1 MRWFVTFKQNTSHY
15 QKVLVFQD
23 VSRHIAWDLA
33 VKHYGEKVD
42 SLYSEQEF
50 ANILPLRYVC
60 KQHWFHFMEEV
71 TTNSDLEVSVK
82 SITDWFK
89 IAKPEPVTGFPP
101 KWLPTQLGAHF
112 EEVAECMLALIGKT
126 TDLSELP
133 EDNIQ
138 LKAYKATKE
147 LSDWFYKLDGVGLT
161 KESKVELLDSLAD
174 QVVTATGVAYFSK
187 FKFDEALT
195 EVNKSNYSKFV
206 QGKPVLNENGKI
218 IKGKDY
224 FKPELK
230 DYV

>member
-50 ANILPLRYVC
+50 ATILPQKYEC
-60 KQHWFHFMEEV
+60 KEHWFNFMNEV

-89 IAKPEPVTGFPP
+89 TAKPEPVMGFPN
-101 KWLPTQLGAHF
+101 KWANTQLGAHF
-112 EEVAECMLALIGKT
+112 EEVAEMVKVFKDQDSDLDLANLAFKT
-126 TDLSELP
+126 HSLLVQMSQHLYESDVSINLNQ
-133 EDNIQ
+133 ED
-138 LKAYKATKE
+138 
-147 LSDWFYKLDGVGLT
+147 
-161 KESKVELLDSLAD
+161 KVELLDALSD

-187 FKFDEALT
+187 FKFNEALS
-195 EVNKSNYSKFV
+195 EVNKSNYSKFEN
-206 QGKPVLNENGKI
+206 GKPVLNENGKI

>member
-50 ANILPLRYVC
+50 ATILPQKYEC
-60 KQHWFHFMEEV
+60 KKHWFNFMDEV
-71 TTNSDLEVSVK
+71 TTDSDLEVSVK

-89 IAKPEPVTGFPP
+89 TAKPEPVMGFPD
-101 KWLPTQLGAHF
+101 KWLVTQLGAHF
-112 EEVAECMLALIGKT
+112 EEVAEMISAMYG
-126 TDLSELP
+126 DSMP
-133 EDNIQ
+133 NIAIE
-138 LKAYKATKE
+138 AYNAISA
-147 LSDWFYKLDGVGLT
+147 LSDKLYNDG
-161 KESKVELLDSLAD
+161 KIEINKPVELLDALAD

-187 FKFDEALT
+187 FKFDEALS
-195 EVNKSNYSKFV
+195 EVNKSNYSKFEN
-206 QGKPVLNENGKI
+206 GKPVFNENGKI

>member
-1 MRWFVTFKQNTSHY
+1 MKWFVTFKPNTSHY

-50 ANILPLRYVC
+50 ATILPQKYEC
-60 KQHWFHFMEEV
+60 KEHWFNFMDEV

-89 IAKPEPVTGFPP
+89 TAKPEPVMGFPP

-112 EEVAECMLALIGKT
+112 EEIGELVQVFASNNSDIELQNHMNSLLVQLNIVKQYLYKK
-126 TDLSELP
+126 DKLP
-133 EDNIQ
+133 ELNQ
-138 LKAYKATKE
+138 EERVAV
-147 LSDWFYKLDGVGLT
+147 LDA
-161 KESKVELLDSLAD
+161 LAD

-187 FKFDEALT
+187 FKFDEALS
-195 EVNKSNYSKFV
+195 EVNKSNYSKLEN
-206 QGKPVLNENGKI
+206 GKPVFNENGKI

>member
-50 ANILPLRYVC
+50 ATILPQKYEC
-60 KQHWFHFMEEV
+60 KEHWFNFMDEV

-89 IAKPEPVTGFPP
+89 TAKPEPVMGFPD

-112 EEVAECMLALIGKT
+112 EEVAEMILAMYGNNMSSIAI
-126 TDLSELP
+126 E
-133 EDNIQ
+133 
-138 LKAYKATKE
+138 AYNAISA
-147 LSDWFYKLDGVGLT
+147 LSDKLYNDE
-161 KESKVELLDSLAD
+161 KIEINKPVELLDALSD

-187 FKFDEALT
+187 FKFDEALS
-195 EVNKSNYSKFV
+195 EVNKSNYSKFEN
-206 QGKPVLNENGKI
+206 GKPVLNENGKI